1 MDKTVKKQNIFVKT
15 GNFFKAKAANIKAFF
30 KRAGRE
36 TYASMVLMGSGQMIN
51 GQYVK
56 GIIYLL
62 LEAAFIA
69 YFATVGVADFIG
81 FFTLGT
87 VKGDAWAGI
96 EGDDSVI
103 MLLRGIVAWIAV
115 IVLAVLYVSNL
126 KDANK
131 YAEIKGLKNM
141 PSFKDD
147 LTTLLNK
154 NFYKVALALPLIG
167 VAIFNILPIVFMILI
182 AFTNYGTVVPPELVD
197 WSVKDSFGKLIA
209 LGELSQTFFRILGWN
224 LLWAFASTFANYF
237 LGLGLALLYNKKCVK
252 GKAIWRAFPILAYAV
267 PGFITLLAFKFMF
280 SNGGPINNII
290 VGNGGQIVDFLGVNS
305 KWIARGIGFFVNAWL
320 SVPSIMLLA
329 TGILTNINGDL
340 YEAAKI
346 DGANG
351 FVQFRKITLPFVIFS
366 TTPVL
371 ISQFIGN
378 FNNFGVFYFLRGD
391 MVSDGYAGTASDTDL
406 LINWLY
412 RLSIDNNYYAVGA
425 AISLIIFVIT
435 SVLSLIVYV
444 RSSSYKKEDTFR

>member
-1 MDKTVKKQNIFVKT
+1 
-15 GNFFKAKAANIKAFF
+15 
-30 KRAGRE
+30 
-36 TYASMVLMGSGQMIN
+36 
-51 GQYVK
+51 
-56 GIIYLL
+56 
-62 LEAAFIA
+62 
-69 YFATVGVADFIG
+69 
-81 FFTLGT
+81 
-87 VKGDAWAGI
+87 
-96 EGDDSVI
+96 
-103 MLLRGIVAWIAV
+103 
-115 IVLAVLYVSNL
+115 
-126 KDANK
+126 
-131 YAEIKGLKNM
+131 
-141 PSFKDD
+141 
-147 LTTLLNK
+147 
-154 NFYKVALALPLIG
+154 
-167 VAIFNILPIVFMILI
+167 MILI

-197 WSVKDSFGKLIA
+197 WSVKDSFGKLVA
-209 LGELSQTFFRILGWN
+209 LGELSQTFMRILGWN
-224 LLWAFASTFANYF
+224 LLWAFASTFTNYF

-252 GKAIWRAFPILAYAV
+252 GKALWRAFPILAYAV

-280 SNGGPINNII
+280 SNGGPINNMI
-290 VGNGGQIVDFLGVNS
+290 VSNGGQIVDFLGVNS

-346 DGANG
+346 DGANS

-391 MVSDGYAGTASDTDL
+391 MISDGYAGTASDTDL

-435 SVLSLIVYV
+435 SILSLIVYV
-444 RSSSYKKEDTFR
+444 RSSSYKREDTFR